1 MWCECFDE
9 IYVKEIKR
17 KINLQTSGI
26 LCRIL
31 GWQCDGRQW
40 NRQNITAW
48 HHEIWIVHWTKC
60 VCRSSTFAWRWT
72 YAAMINMSIVSF
84 SHFNFVLFLWVS
96 VDVDSFVPGIR
107 AYTHTHTHP
116 LKSINHLK
124 MKSHFTNTDNG
135 KKGTSHKKCFISLVL
150 FFYYTLTR
158 ALSFFKFSF
167 WIDGNL
173 FIKCTSS
180 LSSHVITVEI
190 IDYYRV
196 NSLIYNY
203 CAHLPFNHQSS
214 VTVLFVFISLHCT
227 QRCNADRGLYRTMYI
242 LFIHNWNEICS
253 VFLLLWF
260 IFALH
265 SVSFGVN
272 ALYVKWT
279 VKCWYLFHCCYLLNQ
294 LNDKINNNKTTTHV
308 TLMSHWNQS
317 ITTFGCKIAVLLC
330 IHVFCHSYMLLPN
343 QMNNLLIYLVVC
355 CQSYFNQKALNI
367 LHLKDNRE
375 KN

>member
-116 LKSINHLK
+116 LKSINHLE

-203 CAHLPFNHQSS
+203 CAHLIVFRSIISQVWPCCLFSFHYIAHRDTMQTEDYIEQCIYYSYTIEMRFARFSFFFDSFLRCIRYPS
-214 VTVLFVFISLHCT
+214 V
-227 QRCNADRGLYRTMYI
+227 
-242 LFIHNWNEICS
+242 
-253 VFLLLWF
+253 
-260 IFALH
+260 
-265 SVSFGVN
+265 
-272 ALYVKWT
+272 
-279 VKCWYLFHCCYLLNQ
+279 
-294 LNDKINNNKTTTHV
+294 
-308 TLMSHWNQS
+308 
-317 ITTFGCKIAVLLC
+317 
-330 IHVFCHSYMLLPN
+330 
-343 QMNNLLIYLVVC
+343 
-355 CQSYFNQKALNI
+355 
-367 LHLKDNRE
+367 
-375 KN
+375 